1 MPPHLNKMILST
13 MQMPANHKQMIILLK
28 QKPVHSKQIPF
39 YLTKH
44 SHPHKKLPWHL
55 IKAPLHADKLPEP
68 FENLKEAPAHN
79 AAGFTLLFP
88 ALMPLA
94 PHSGHIAR
102 QPLYRRDGRNI

>member
-1 MPPHLNKMILST
+1 MS
-13 MQMPANHKQMIILLK
+13 LK

-55 IKAPLHADKLPEP
+55 IKAPLHADKLPET
-68 FENLKEAPAHN
+68 FENLNEALTHN
-79 AAGFTLLFP
+79 ASGFTLLFP
-88 ALMPLA
+88 ALMPLV

-102 QPLYRRDGRNI
+102 QPLYRRDG